1 MADAI
6 GILGFALHAA
16 HKVYDVVKTIK
27 DAPDEIEALQT
38 EAERVRGF
46 LSGLIDGLRT
56 DDTEQGLEERASAQ
70 FRSLVKEAIKLTES
84 ANSLLDKATTMK
96 EDGSY
101 KVTRIMWPLY
111 SGSAKKLA
119 DDFKHFNLSLC
130 AVLAMRNT

>member
-16 HKVYDVVKTIK
+16 HKIYDVVQTIK
-27 DAPDEIEALQT
+27 DGPDEIEALQT

-46 LSGLIDGLRT
+46 LSDLIDGMRM
-56 DDTEQGLEERASAQ
+56 DDTEQALQERASAQ
-70 FRSLVKEAIKLTES
+70 FRALVKEARKLTES
-84 ANSLLDKATTMK
+84 ANSLLDKSTARK

-101 KVTRIMWPLY
+101 RVTKMMWPLY
-111 SGSAKKLA
+111 AGSAKKLA
-119 DDFKHFNLSLC
+119 EEFKHFNLSLC